1 MIPTIRKRFNDSF
14 NPERYQAF
22 LHTVFSANQHQTP
35 FRIAET
41 PVFIPLQLKHRLE
54 AACEEIC
61 EVLCQPDFK
70 QLTKDAIKHPSLQV
84 PGEEYESR
92 FLQLDFGICLDS
104 AGDLTPQ
111 LIELQGFP
119 SLYFFQDLLA
129 SSFRQHYDIPTSFPS
144 HLNGMSSAEYIAL
157 LKKIIIGGTDPRQVV
172 LLEIEP
178 EKQNTYIDFLE
189 AEKHLGLKILCITH
203 LKKRGKQL
211 FYLDEEGKEVP
222 IVKIYNRVIFDELAQ
237 REDLKRE
244 FYFADEVEVE
254 WIGHPNWFF
263 RISKYTMPMLSGDY
277 VPKSYYLD
285 RIDEYPQD
293 LDQYVLKPLY
303 SFSGAG
309 VKINVTKEDL
319 DAIADR
325 DNYILQHKVQYAPA
339 IDTPSGPAKC
349 EIRMMMLWEQGEARP
364 RIVNNLIRL
373 SKGEMVGVRY
383 NKDKDWVGASV
394 GFYEVE

>member
-263 RISKYTMPMLSGDY
+263 RISKYTMPMLSGNY

-285 RIDEYPQD
+285 RIDEYPLD